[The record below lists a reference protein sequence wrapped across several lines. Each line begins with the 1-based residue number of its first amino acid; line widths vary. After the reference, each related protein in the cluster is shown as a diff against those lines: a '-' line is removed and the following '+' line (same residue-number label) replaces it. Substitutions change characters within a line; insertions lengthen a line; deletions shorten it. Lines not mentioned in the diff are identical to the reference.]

1 MRGKMKK
8 KKILLIDQHPEWLD
22 FAQGVLREEYDIV
35 KLSKHGDALSLHKD
49 IGKSNGF
56 DLIFIGLELVTNN
69 LDVLKPLFKQWQF
82 VVVFPI
88 IQENE
93 TVRLLFKAGVYD
105 CAQKPYDR
113 DGLLKL
119 VADEFALAQF
129 VNKQDKVQLT
139 KKSSQEIEKQL
150 TAMLD
155 LEEKQ

>member
-1 MRGKMKK
+1 MKK
-8 KKILLIDQHPEWLD
+8 KKILLIDQHSEWLD
-22 FAQGVLREEYDIV
+22 FAQEVLGDDYDIT
-35 KLSKHGDALSLHKD
+35 KLSKHGNVLSLQKD
-49 IGKSNGF
+49 LGKANGF

-82 VVVFPI
+82 VVVFPV

-113 DGLLKL
+113 NGLLKL
-119 VADEFALAQF
+119 VADELALAEF
-129 VNKQDKVQLT
+129 VSRQDKIQLT
-139 KKSSQEIEKQL
+139 RKSSHEIEKQL
-150 TAMLD
+150 SAMLD